1 MKHALLSIFICS
13 LLFLGLGILQPAAA
27 QTAYTTAGKQKR
39 ELRSSLK
46 EAKRI
51 ETDYNESHLNVDAYN
66 HKRGE
71 NGRKLKK
78 SKKKDLMPIQEDGT
92 AVMKPKLFSKKSAQA
107 KARKK

>member
-1 MKHALLSIFICS
+1 MKHTFLAVLVLS
-13 LLFLGLGILQPAAA
+13 LVLATLPPVAA

-51 ETDYNESHLNVDAYN
+51 ETDYNASHLNVDAYN
-66 HKRGE
+66 HRRGE

-78 SKKKDLMPIQEDGT
+78 RKDLMPIKEDGT
-92 AVMKPKLFSKKSAQA
+92 AVMKPKLFSKKSALA
-107 KARKK
+107 KAKRK